1 MKVEIIS
8 DLCEVEGL
16 SYETVANELFQYLN
30 SDQKLDFATSLARS
44 FDIDIED
51 IWLDGGL
58 DSEELIKEADYY
70 FSSTVQKDFI
80 DWIYRNYDIA

>member
-30 SDQKLDFATSLARS
+30 SDQKLDFANSLART

-58 DSEELIKEADYY
+58 DSEDIVKESDYY

-80 DWIYRNYDIA
+80 DWIYKNYEL

>member
-16 SYETVANELFQYLN
+16 SYDTVSNGLFQYLN
-30 SDQKLDFATSLARS
+30 SDQRLDFANSLANT

-51 IWLDGGL
+51 IWLDGGM
-58 DSEELIKEADYY
+58 DSEDIVKESDYY
-70 FSSTVQKDFI
+70 FSDTVQKDFI
-80 DWIYRNYDIA
+80 DWIYKNYDL

>member
-30 SDQKLDFATSLARS
+30 SDQKLDFATSLS
-44 FDIDIED
+44 QTFDIDIED
-51 IWLDGGL
+51 IWLDGGMDL
-58 DSEELIKEADYY
+58 EEIVKEADYY
-70 FSSTVQKDFI
+70 FSDIIQKDFI
-80 DWIYRNYDIA
+80 DWIYRNYDI